1 MATWAPWAAD
11 SARLG
16 RGLGLWHL
24 AMRYSLFAICM
35 LSVETPG
42 RQQDSP
48 IDILS
53 RSCGSGSGSLGS
65 PTPGSR
71 NVNAL
76 HSYRSKAAQLA
87 ASYWSSWHPI

>member
-24 AMRYSLFAICM
+24 AMRYLLFAICM
-35 LSVETPG
+35 LSGETPG

-53 RSCGSGSGSLGS
+53 RSWLWLFGI
-65 PTPGSR
+65 PYPGIE
-71 NVNAL
+71 
-76 HSYRSKAAQLA
+76 KC
-87 ASYWSSWHPI
+87 